1 MRLLFFCHC
10 REDDVFAKCTRW
22 LIKLLKDLRRGSGI
36 CAVIARME
44 DNAAPAHND
53 HLASSPCMPESF
65 NAAAHQAS
73 TLYLPPGA
81 WTTVLDCLC
90 AKFPAIDREQWLDRI
105 ARGRV
110 LDGHGQPITAALAF
124 REGLKI
130 HYFREVPNEP
140 PIPVLETIL
149 YADEHLVVADKPH
162 FLPVTPAGEY
172 VEQTLLRRLIQRLD
186 NPDLVPLHRIDRHT
200 AGLVLFSANRQTR
213 SAYQALFPTRRI
225 EKRYEAIAAA
235 LPHLE
240 FPRIHESRMVDGE
253 PFFRMQEG
261 PGVSNTRTRIEVIER
276 NGELWRYGLY
286 PVTGKKHQLRVHMA
300 ALGAAICNDPFYPD
314 VIKDAVDDYDRPL
327 KLLAQGLDFSDPVTG
342 EARHFESR
350 LRLDW

>member
-1 MRLLFFCHC
+1 MSKP
-10 REDDVFAKCTRW
+10 VF
-22 LIKLLKDLRRGSGI
+22 S
-36 CAVIARME
+36 
-44 DNAAPAHND
+44 PAQ
-53 HLASSPCMPESF
+53 
-65 NAAAHQAS
+65 HQAS
-73 TLYLPPGA
+73 TLYLPPGPWA
-81 WTTVLDCLC
+81 TVLDCLC
-90 AKFPAIDREQWLDRI
+90 TKFPAIDREQWLDRI

-110 LDGHGQPITAALAF
+110 LDGDGQPISVELAY

-130 HYFREVPNEP
+130 HYFREIPNEA
-140 PIPVLETIL
+140 PIPVVESVL

-225 EKRYEAIAAA
+225 EKTYEAIAPALAA
-235 LPHLE
+235 LE
-240 FPRIHESRMVDGE
+240 FPRVHESRLVDGE

-261 PGVSNTRTRIEVIER
+261 AGVPNTETRIEVSER
-276 NGELWRYGLY
+276 NGELWRYALY

-300 ALGAAICNDPFYPD
+300 ALGAAICNDPFYPH
-314 VIKDAVDDYDRPL
+314 VVKDAVDDYDRPL
-327 KLLAQGLDFSDPVTG
+327 KLLAKALAFIDPVSG
-342 EARHFESR
+342 EPRRFTSR